1 MGSIQLTAN
10 RIEAEADVPA
20 TLDEHQRAQMYDLF
34 ARHYRDVSREG
45 FEADLAAKDTAI
57 RLFAGDALIGFTT
70 LAFSTLTFE
79 GRAIA
84 VVFSGDTIVDPAYW
98 GEQTLARVW
107 LGAIGRFAAL
117 QQGREV
123 YWFLIVKGHRTYRY
137 LPTFAHEYVPAADR
151 TDRRDLIALRN
162 AIAADRIGDA
172 FDPATGVIRFAEPRG
187 RLDPAI
193 AEPLPRERANPHV
206 RFFLAANPGFREGDE
221 LACLC
226 ALAPEN
232 MRPRARRWFADGCA

>member
-1 MGSIQLTAN
+1 MQLTAN
-10 RIEAEADVPA
+10 RIEAVADAPP
-20 TLDEHQRAQMYDLF
+20 TLDGRQRAQMFELF
-34 ARHYRDVSREG
+34 ARHYRDVSRSA
-45 FEADLAAKDTAI
+45 FEADLAAKDQAI

-70 LAFSTLTFE
+70 LAFSTMTFE
-79 GRAIA
+79 RREVA

-107 LGAIGRFAAL
+107 LGAIGRFAGRH
-117 QQGREV
+117 QEREV

-137 LPTFAHEYVPAADR
+137 LPTFAHEYVPAADSD
-151 TDRRDLIALRN
+151 DRPDLIALRN
-162 AIAADRIGDA
+162 AIAADRIGEA

-193 AEPLPRERANPHV
+193 AEPLPRELGNPHV
-206 RFFLAANPGFREGDE
+206 RFFLEANPGFRRGDE

-226 ALAPEN
+226 ALTPDN
-232 MRPRARRWFADGCA
+232 MRPRARRWFADGSA